1 VNATEEGRLIESL
14 DRAYDDYQVG
24 DHFVTG
30 SRTVTEA
37 DIVSFCGLSGDFSP
51 LHTDANYAKTTQY
64 GERIAHGSLLISIAS
79 GLEFLLLTP
88 ARHAGAL
95 YGFDRIR
102 FVKAVPVGETVH
114 VEGEVVE
121 LREKGDKFGVVTF
134 HEQLLNSKGQV
145 CAVWDKILTA
155 KRATGR

>member
-1 VNATEEGRLIESL
+1 MNVTKKGRLIESL
-14 DRAYDDYQVG
+14 DRAYDDYEMG
-24 DHFVTG
+24 DYFVTG

-37 DIVSFCGLSGDFSP
+37 DIVAFCGLSGDFSP

-64 GERIAHGSLLISIAS
+64 GERVAHGSLLISIAS

-88 ARHAGAL
+88 ARFAGAL

-102 FVKAVPVGETVH
+102 FVKAVPVGETIR

-121 LREKGDKFGVVTF
+121 LREKSEKFGIVTF
-134 HEQLLNSKGQV
+134 HEKLLNSKDEV
-145 CAVWDKILTA
+145 CAVWNKILTA
-155 KRATGR
+155 TRTAGH